1 MNSHF
6 QSSAG
11 IDQVT
16 NSIRPS
22 YASSRLRRARGLDAR
37 YHQAKPSVARTTGT
51 TTTNMI
57 AVELTSNSR
66 SAAAIGP
73 CGSNTPALL
82 HDASGNTAARAAA
95 RNMAVHPSGDGIDR
109 EPVVMRPRPG
119 GALGKPT

>member
-1 MNSHF
+1 M
-6 QSSAG
+6 
-11 IDQVT
+11 T

-22 YASSRLRRARGLDAR
+22 YASSRLRTARGLDAR

-57 AVELTSNSR
+57 AVELTNNSR

-82 HDASGNTAARAAA
+82 HAASGNAAA
-95 RNMAVHPSGDGIDR
+95 KAATRKALHPSGDDR
-109 EPVVMRPRPG
+109 EPFVMRPPPG
-119 GALGKPT
+119 GAVGTRT